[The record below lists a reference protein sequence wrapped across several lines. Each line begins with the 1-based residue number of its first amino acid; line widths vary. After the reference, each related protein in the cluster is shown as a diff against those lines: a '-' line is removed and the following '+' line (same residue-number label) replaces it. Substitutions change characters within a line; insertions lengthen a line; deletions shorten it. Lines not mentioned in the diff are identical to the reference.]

1 MSDDARARI
10 RDQLAAATAGDD
22 SDQGAHR
29 GAGRLG
35 RWTAPAVAAAAVV
48 AVVLGVFAVGAV
60 REDSSG
66 PGGDSLRP
74 AAPSTGA
81 PGTDSPTPTTA
92 PPATTTPPQPTPS
105 RPAPTT
111 SGAGTGSP
119 TPSKLT
125 VPSTTFLSPF
135 PPPRLSLGPPE
146 PLPSTVGPGDPGV
159 PTGSVPAT
167 SCVQEIA
174 RAAEPSLR
182 GAAVS
187 AERDYGPGTIYLYET
202 KTAWVVCDDLSATD
216 GGAPTLLSFH
226 DKARRYEPYAVTT
239 GVSENLITNS
249 DGNWVYDQ
257 FVAGGRDFDGV
268 EAITYVFP
276 DGHVEDA
283 VVGRNGMWS
292 MVYLATDGVF
302 MDPNTNETR
311 LDPIKVRVRYTGGGI
326 HTFNLRWGLDTC
338 AQLNHGC

>member
-1 MSDDARARI
+1 MPDTPDLTPPAEQPMSDDVRAEI
-10 RDQLAAATAGDD
+10 RRQLAAATAGDD
-22 SDQGAHR
+22 TGHGSR
-29 GAGRLG
+29 GVAVRWG
-35 RWTAPAVAAAAVV
+35 RWITPAIAAAAVV
-48 AVVLGVFAVGAV
+48 AVVLGVFAVRAT
-60 REDSSG
+60 RDDSGS
-66 PGGDSLRP
+66 GGDSLQP
-74 AAPSTGA
+74 AAPSTGPA
-81 PGTDSPTPTTA
+81 TTE
-92 PPATTTPPQPTPS
+92 PPAATTTPPSSTSTYAAPTPTS
-105 RPAPTT
+105 RV
-111 SGAGTGSP
+111 GTVSP
-119 TPSKLT
+119 TPSQAP
-125 VPSTTFLSPF
+125 VPSTTFLSGAPT
-135 PPPRLSLGPPE
+135 E
-146 PLPSTVGPGDPGV
+146 PSPSTVGPGDPGV
-159 PTGSVPAT
+159 PTGPVPAT
-167 SCVQEIA
+167 SCAQEIA

-182 GAAVS
+182 GAAVT

-239 GVSENLITNS
+239 AVSENLITNS